1 MDKEQQA
8 GKPVD
13 ASKDTNSSAEL
24 ARELIEMPEWPEPD
38 QATDKYTGP
47 TFVEGPPTPEHKA
60 RIERELAATFTNG
73 IRVAVP
79 RNPNDNHPTIWLDNT
94 GWEVVHASDGDVI
107 VGKIDKN
114 GDILKK
120 PVRASKLADAQP
132 HYNEGTNVTLEG
144 KQWVIRSR
152 EDNGMVT
159 LASVGNLEAA
169 DLEIASIDLQ
179 LAQYPSLWNEQQ

>member
-1 MDKEQQA
+1 MSPEVPSDQSKE
-8 GKPVD
+8 GF
-13 ASKDTNSSAEL
+13 SSAKE

-38 QATDKYTGP
+38 QSTDKYTGP
-47 TFVEGPPTPEHKA
+47 TFVEGPTTPEHKA

-79 RNPNDNHPTIWLDNT
+79 RNPNETHPNIWLDNT

-120 PVRASKLADAQP
+120 PVGASKLADAQP

-144 KQWVIRSR
+144 KQWVIKSR
-152 EDNGMVT
+152 KDNGMLA
-159 LASVGNLEAA
+159 LASVDDPEGA
-169 DLEIASIDLQ
+169 DLDIASIDLQ